1 MQKNRNI
8 WAWIPMDGKSLDRS
22 AAGMLSAAQQIQ
34 KKTGGKI
41 SAIVLGGNGENFKK
55 ELSAFGADE
64 IIAVPFAEL
73 ENYQNAAYVQ
83 AFYQLV
89 QMERPDVLML
99 PANEEG
105 KDFAAALAARLKTGI
120 TANCIA
126 LDADKETGLVSWQ
139 MPAPGGLMATI
150 LCEKTR
156 PQMATVCAGAF
167 SESAQ
172 IAEKD
177 IPVRIIGLTVETDG
191 RVRRQSVTEELSEKL
206 IGLEEAEVVVA
217 GGRGAGKE
225 GFALLHELAQL
236 LNAQVGASRAA
247 VDAGWIEEDK
257 QIGQTG
263 KTIAPKWYLA
273 VGISG
278 ALQHVSGVT
287 GAEHI
292 VAVNNDAEAP
302 IFEIAEYG
310 IVGDAVQTLDALVRN
325 IRAKKQQT

>member
-1 MQKNRNI
+1 MCE
-8 WAWIPMDGKSLDRS
+8 GKSRTLFAKYAIPRMI
-22 AAGMLSAAQQIQ
+22 GLVF
-34 KKTGGKI
+34 I
-41 SAIVLGGNGENFKK
+41 SVYMIV
-55 ELSAFGADE
+55 D
-64 IIAVPFAEL
+64 
-73 ENYQNAAYVQ
+73 VQ

-89 QMERPDVLML
+89 QMERPDLLML

-105 KDFAAALAARLKTGI
+105 KDIAAALAARLKTGI

-126 LDADKETGLVSWQ
+126 LDADEETGLVSWQ

-156 PQMATVCAGAF
+156 PQMATVCAGAL

-177 IPVRIIGLTVETDG
+177 IPVRIIGLTVETDD

-278 ALQHVSGVT
+278 ALQHVSGVA

-310 IVGDAVQTLDALVRN
+310 IVGGTGRHSMLWSAISERKNSRPDARH
-325 IRAKKQQT
+325 RKS